1 MEVEKIVY
9 IEVEKIVE
17 VEQIVYIEVEKIPC
31 DQCQCLHQCQCL
43 WTGLCLW
50 PVLSLHQSC
59 RNAPLRF
66 VNADTASEARYD
78 YDEAQALCTQQ

>member
-31 DQCQCLHQCQCL
+31 DQCQCLRQCQCL

-59 RNAPLRF
+59 RDGPL
-66 VNADTASEARYD
+66 
-78 YDEAQALCTQQ
+78 L